1 MNTDNRT
8 ASSESVVFK
17 FRIFD
22 VVERSY
28 PGRSG
33 AVQRRHIVKH
43 PGAVGIIPIL
53 PDGRVLLISQFRI
66 SFQKVIYEI
75 PAGTREAGEDPS
87 KTAERE
93 LIEETG
99 YRAGR
104 LELLQPIYTSPGV
117 LQEELFL
124 FLGTDLIPGKDAPE
138 DGELISLVP
147 KTWSEIDEMIDKG
160 EILDSKTLSGLF
172 LARRKLSV

>member
-1 MNTDNRT
+1 MNSGNIAT
-8 ASSESVVFK
+8 ASESVVFK
-17 FRIFD
+17 SRIFD

-33 AVQRRHIVKH
+33 AIQKRHIIKH

-53 PDGRVLLISQFRI
+53 PDGRILLISQFRI

-75 PAGTREAGEDPS
+75 PAGTREVGEDPS

-99 YRAGR
+99 YTAGR
-104 LELLQPIYTSPGV
+104 LELLQSIYTSPGV

-124 FLGTDLIPGKDAPE
+124 FLATGLIAGKDAPE
-138 DGELISLVP
+138 DGELISLTP

-172 LARRKLSV
+172 LARRKLHI

>member
-8 ASSESVVFK
+8 ASSEYVVFK
-17 FRIFD
+17 SRIFD

-33 AVQRRHIVKH
+33 AVQMRHIVKH

-124 FLGTDLIPGKDAPE
+124 FLGTGLIPGKDAPE

-172 LARRKLSV
+172 LAKRKLSV

>member
-1 MNTDNRT
+1 MNTENRT
-8 ASSESVVFK
+8 TSSESVVFK
-17 FRIFD
+17 SRIFD

-33 AVQRRHIVKH
+33 AVQKRHIVKH

-53 PDGRVLLISQFRI
+53 SDGRVLLISQFRI

-99 YRAGR
+99 YTAGR
-104 LELLQPIYTSPGV
+104 RDSADSRGSRTSRPHRRNTHRCHGGKPRSDPRRPRPGSPALL
-117 LQEELFL
+117 L
-124 FLGTDLIPGKDAPE
+124 
-138 DGELISLVP
+138 
-147 KTWSEIDEMIDKG
+147 
-160 EILDSKTLSGLF
+160 
-172 LARRKLSV
+172 R

>member
-17 FRIFD
+17 SRIFD

-124 FLGTDLIPGKDAPE
+124 FLGADLIPGKDAPE

>member
-1 MNTDNRT
+1 MNTENRT
-8 ASSESVVFK
+8 TSSESVVFK
-17 FRIFD
+17 SRIFD

-33 AVQRRHIVKH
+33 AVQKRHIVKH

-53 PDGRVLLISQFRI
+53 SDGRVLLISQFRI
-66 SFQKVIYEI
+66 SFQKVIY
-75 PAGTREAGEDPS
+75 GEDPS

-99 YRAGR
+99 YTAGR
-104 LELLQPIYTSPGV
+104 LDLLQPIYTSPGV

-138 DGELISLVP
+138 DGELISLTP
-147 KTWSEIDEMIDKG
+147 KTWTEIDEMIDQG

-172 LARRKLSV
+172 LARRKLSL